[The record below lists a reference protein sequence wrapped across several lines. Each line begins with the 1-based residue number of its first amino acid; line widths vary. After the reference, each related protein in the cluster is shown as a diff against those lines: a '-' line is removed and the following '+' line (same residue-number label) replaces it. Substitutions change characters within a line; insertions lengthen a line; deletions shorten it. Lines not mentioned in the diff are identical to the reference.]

1 MGARKMHADE
11 LDIDAALVRRLL
23 AVQFPQWASLHVAPV
38 ASSGTVNAIYRL
50 GDELAVR
57 LPRVATWAGDLE
69 KELEWLPRL
78 APHLPLA
85 VPEPVAAGAPGDGY
99 PWRWAVYR
107 WLDGE
112 TWAADRVADLS
123 GAATELGGL
132 IAALQRIE
140 SEGGPGGGGRGGRGS
155 PLAERDAGV
164 RAAIEASHGL
174 VDTDAVTAA
183 WEDALEAPVWDGPP
197 VLLHGDLLPGNV
209 LVARGRL
216 SAVIDW
222 GSLCVGDPAC
232 ELMAGWTLFSGESRR
247 AFRAALSPDDAT
259 WARARG
265 WALSVAL
272 IALPYYVDT
281 NPVFAANAR
290 HWIAEVL
297 AEHASG
303 QT

>member
-1 MGARKMHADE
+1 MHADE
-11 LDIDAALVRRLL
+11 LDIDLSLVRRLVAAQL
-23 AVQFPQWASLHVAPV
+23 PQWSALPV
-38 ASSGTVNAIYRL
+38 DPVSSTGTVNAIFRL
-50 GDELAVR
+50 GDDLTVR

-69 KELEWLPRL
+69 KELHWLPKL

-85 VPEPVAAGAPGDGY
+85 VPEPVAGGEPGDGY

-107 WLDGE
+107 WLEGE
-112 TWAADRVADLS
+112 TWAVDRVADLR
-123 GAATELGGL
+123 GAATEL
-132 IAALQRIE
+132 ARFVTALQQVDATE
-140 SEGGPGGGGRGGRGS
+140 ALVSGPGGRGR
-155 PLAERDAGV
+155 PLAERDAAV
-164 RAAIEASHGL
+164 RAAIAASHGL

-183 WEDALEAPVWDGPP
+183 WESALEAPVWDGPP

-209 LVARGRL
+209 LVARGRV

-222 GSLCVGDPAC
+222 GALSVGDPAC
-232 ELMAGWTLFSGESRR
+232 ELMAGWALFAGRSR
-247 AFRAALSPDDAT
+247 ALFREALSVDDAT

-265 WALSVAL
+265 WMLSVAL

-281 NPVFAANAR
+281 NPAFAANAR
-290 HWIAEVL
+290 HWIGEVL